1 MKQHISLDAVYT
13 NINKRKSA
21 KRCRI
26 SPEDGGNRLK
36 RNNGICLQNYTVSH
50 HDCEKSKV
58 YLKALFD
65 ICQDSAMCVYIHEG
79 AVFCRDILRYFGQ

>member
-1 MKQHISLDAVYT
+1 MKQHISLDAMYT
-13 NINKRKSA
+13 NINKRKSV

-26 SPEDGGNRLK
+26 YPEDGGNRLK
-36 RNNGICLQNYTVSH
+36 RNNGMCLQNYTVSH
-50 HDCEKSKV
+50 HDCEKFKV

-79 AVFCRDILRYFGQ
+79 AVFCRDILQYFG